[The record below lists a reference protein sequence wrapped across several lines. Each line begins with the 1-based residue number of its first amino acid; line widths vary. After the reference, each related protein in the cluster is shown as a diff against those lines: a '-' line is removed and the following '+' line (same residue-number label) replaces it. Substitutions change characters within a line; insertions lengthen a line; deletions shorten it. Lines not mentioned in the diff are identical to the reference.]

1 MIRIYAYY
9 SCGGYKDMYLGSSDT
24 AASPSYFLPLLPV
37 MKKRGRTDE
46 VEKIKY
52 QESLQQIC
60 IVTSSESYGFPADAA
75 NMFSH
80 GAYKTVYRTLQD
92 GSSCLSMH
100 DIPSNETDEEGR
112 DIPFTLMFVA
122 DGEEDS
128 AKLDC
133 MAAAL
138 LKDTAAWQ
146 RLFTSLFAYDPTVN
160 GIKFDLPKIMARIN
174 DTKQESNYYIDRTQS
189 KNVAYLMLN
198 ENNGVKIALKEQN
211 LKREEVSCFVD
222 ANGNIIEGRLPLV
235 ENVKPLVEE
244 QKPLAKE
251 EKQEEE
257 IPVDKVKE
265 APAKE
270 KSSKQ
275 SEDKQ
280 KGINDK
286 FILERLT
293 EIGKQLDELK
303 NIIVDKGSID
313 KKIEKSIS
321 DNPEIVRLINEINNR
336 IDHSSVIE
344 QLEKQYNK
352 QKSMTLRLIVI
363 TILIAILQIINML

>member
-1 MIRIYAYY
+1 MIRLYAYY

-52 QESLQQIC
+52 QESLQHVC

-80 GAYKTVYRTLQD
+80 GAYKAVYRTLQD

-128 AKLDC
+128 AKLDS

-138 LKDTAAWQ
+138 LKDMTAWQ
-146 RLFTSLFAYDPTVN
+146 QLFTSLFAYDPTVN
-160 GIKFDLPKIMARIN
+160 GIKFDLPKIIARIN
-174 DTKQESNYYIDRTQS
+174 DTKQEPNCYIDRTQS

-222 ANGNIIEGRLPLV
+222 ANGNIIEGRLPL
-235 ENVKPLVEE
+235 
-244 QKPLAKE
+244 AKE

-257 IPVDKVKE
+257 FPVDKVKE
-265 APAKE
+265 ATAKE

-275 SEDKQ
+275 SEDKP
-280 KGINDK
+280 KGINDNT
-286 FILERLT
+286 ILERLK
-293 EIGKQLDELK
+293 EIRKQLDELK
-303 NIIVDKGSID
+303 NIVEKCSID
-313 KKIEKSIS
+313 KKVEKGTS
-321 DNPEIVRLINEINNR
+321 DDPEIVRLINEINNR
-336 IDHSSVIE
+336 IDLSSVIE
-344 QLEKQYNK
+344 QLEKRYNK
-352 QKSMTLRLIVI
+352 QKSMTLCLIVI
-363 TILIAILQIINML
+363 TTLIAILQIINML

>member
-1 MIRIYAYY
+1 
-9 SCGGYKDMYLGSSDT
+9 MYLGSSDT

-52 QESLQQIC
+52 QESLQHVC

-80 GAYKTVYRTLQD
+80 GAYKAVYRTLQD

-133 MAAAL
+133 MAAVL
-138 LKDTAAWQ
+138 LKDMTAWQ
-146 RLFTSLFAYDPTVN
+146 QLFTSLFAYDPTVN

-174 DTKQESNYYIDRTQS
+174 DTKQESNCYIDRTQG

-222 ANGNIIEGRLPLV
+222 ANGNIIEGRLPL
-235 ENVKPLVEE
+235 
-244 QKPLAKE
+244 AKE
-251 EKQEEE
+251 EKQEKKF
-257 IPVDKVKE
+257 PVDKVKE

-275 SEDKQ
+275 SEDKP
-280 KGINDK
+280 KGINDNT
-286 FILERLT
+286 ILERLN
-293 EIGKQLDELK
+293 EIRKQLDELK
-303 NIIVDKGSID
+303 NIVDKCSID
-313 KKIEKSIS
+313 KKVEKGTS
-321 DNPEIVRLINEINNR
+321 DDPEIVRLINEINNR
-336 IDHSSVIE
+336 IDLSSVIE

-352 QKSMTLRLIVI
+352 QKSMTLCLIVI

>member
-1 MIRIYAYY
+1 MIRLYAYY

-46 VEKIKY
+46 IEKIKY
-52 QESLQQIC
+52 QESLQLVR

-138 LKDTAAWQ
+138 LKDKGGWQ
-146 RLFTSLFAYDPTVN
+146 QIFTSLFAYDPTVN
-160 GIKFDLPKIMARIN
+160 GIKFDLPKIIARIHA
-174 DTKQESNYYIDRTQS
+174 TKQESNCYIDRTQS

-198 ENNGVKIALKEQN
+198 ENNGMKIALKEQN
-211 LKREEVSCFVD
+211 LKREEISCIVD
-222 ANGNIIEGRLPLV
+222 VNGDILEGRLPLV
-235 ENVKPLVEE
+235 ENMKPMVEEKKPLVKE
-244 QKPLAKE
+244 AKINKE
-251 EKQEEE
+251 LST
-257 IPVDKVKE
+257 DKAKD

-270 KSSKQ
+270 KTSNQ
-275 SEDKQ
+275 SEDIAKDY
-280 KGINDK
+280 NDNS
-286 FILERLT
+286 ILERLT
-293 EIGKQLDELK
+293 KMAKQLDELK
-303 NIIVDKGSID
+303 NIVVENETSDKT
-313 KKIEKSIS
+313 
-321 DNPEIVRLINEINNR
+321 EIVHLINEINNQ
-336 IDHSSVIE
+336 IDLCSVKE
-344 QLEKQYNK
+344 QLEKLHDK
-352 QKSMTLRLIVI
+352 QKSMTLCLIVI

>member
-1 MIRIYAYY
+1 MIRLYAYY

-52 QESLQQIC
+52 QESLQHVC

-80 GAYKTVYRTLQD
+80 GAYKAVYRTLQD

-128 AKLDC
+128 AKLDS

-138 LKDTAAWQ
+138 LKDMTAWQ
-146 RLFTSLFAYDPTVN
+146 QLFTSLFAYDPTVN

-174 DTKQESNYYIDRTQS
+174 DTKQESNCYIDRTQS

-222 ANGNIIEGRLPLV
+222 ANGNIIEGRLPL
-235 ENVKPLVEE
+235 
-244 QKPLAKE
+244 AKE
-251 EKQEEE
+251 EKQEKEF
-257 IPVDKVKE
+257 PVDKVKE
-265 APAKE
+265 APVKE

-275 SEDKQ
+275 SEDKP
-280 KGINDK
+280 KGINDNT
-286 FILERLT
+286 ILERLN
-293 EIGKQLDELK
+293 EIRKQLDELK
-303 NIIVDKGSID
+303 NIVDKCSID
-313 KKIEKSIS
+313 KKVEKGTS
-321 DNPEIVRLINEINNR
+321 DDPEIVRLINEINNR
-336 IDHSSVIE
+336 IDLSSVIE
-344 QLEKQYNK
+344 QLDKLYNK
-352 QKSMTLRLIVI
+352 QKSMTLCLIVI
-363 TILIAILQIINML
+363 TTLIAILQIINML

>member
-1 MIRIYAYY
+1 
-9 SCGGYKDMYLGSSDT
+9 MYLGSSDT

-138 LKDTAAWQ
+138 LKDTAA
-146 RLFTSLFAYDPTVN
+146 LASLP
-160 GIKFDLPKIMARIN
+160 
-174 DTKQESNYYIDRTQS
+174 
-189 KNVAYLMLN
+189 
-198 ENNGVKIALKEQN
+198 
-211 LKREEVSCFVD
+211 
-222 ANGNIIEGRLPLV
+222 
-235 ENVKPLVEE
+235 
-244 QKPLAKE
+244 
-251 EKQEEE
+251 
-257 IPVDKVKE
+257 
-265 APAKE
+265 
-270 KSSKQ
+270 
-275 SEDKQ
+275 
-280 KGINDK
+280 
-286 FILERLT
+286 
-293 EIGKQLDELK
+293 
-303 NIIVDKGSID
+303 
-313 KKIEKSIS
+313 
-321 DNPEIVRLINEINNR
+321 
-336 IDHSSVIE
+336 
-344 QLEKQYNK
+344 
-352 QKSMTLRLIVI
+352 
-363 TILIAILQIINML
+363 

>member
-1 MIRIYAYY
+1 MIRLYAYY

-52 QESLQQIC
+52 QESLQHVC

-80 GAYKTVYRTLQD
+80 GAYKAVYRTLQD

-128 AKLDC
+128 AKLDS

-138 LKDTAAWQ
+138 LKDMTAWQ
-146 RLFTSLFAYDPTVN
+146 QLFTSLFAYDPTVN
-160 GIKFDLPKIMARIN
+160 GIKFDLPKIIARIN
-174 DTKQESNYYIDRTQS
+174 DTKQESNCYIDRTQS

-222 ANGNIIEGRLPLV
+222 ANGNIIEGRLPL
-235 ENVKPLVEE
+235 
-244 QKPLAKE
+244 AKE

-257 IPVDKVKE
+257 FPVDKVKE

-275 SEDKQ
+275 SEDKP
-280 KGINDK
+280 KGINDNT
-286 FILERLT
+286 ILERLN
-293 EIGKQLDELK
+293 EIRKQLDELK
-303 NIIVDKGSID
+303 NIVDKCSID
-313 KKIEKSIS
+313 KKVEKGTS
-321 DNPEIVRLINEINNR
+321 DDPEIVRLINEINNR
-336 IDHSSVIE
+336 IDLSSVIE
-344 QLEKQYNK
+344 QLDKLYNK
-352 QKSMTLRLIVI
+352 QKSMTLCLIVI
-363 TILIAILQIINML
+363 TTLIAILQIINML

>member
-1 MIRIYAYY
+1 MIRLYAYY

-52 QESLQQIC
+52 QESLQHVC

-80 GAYKTVYRTLQD
+80 GAYKAVYRTLQD

-128 AKLDC
+128 AKLDS

-138 LKDTAAWQ
+138 LKDMTAWQ
-146 RLFTSLFAYDPTVN
+146 QLFTSLFAYDPTVN
-160 GIKFDLPKIMARIN
+160 GIKFDLPKIIARIN
-174 DTKQESNYYIDRTQS
+174 DTKQEPNCYIDRTQS

-222 ANGNIIEGRLPLV
+222 ANGNIIEGRLPL
-235 ENVKPLVEE
+235 
-244 QKPLAKE
+244 AKE
-251 EKQEEE
+251 EKQEKEF
-257 IPVDKVKE
+257 PVDKVKE

-275 SEDKQ
+275 SEDKP
-280 KGINDK
+280 KGINDNT
-286 FILERLT
+286 ILERLK
-293 EIGKQLDELK
+293 EIRKQLDELK
-303 NIIVDKGSID
+303 NIVDKCSID
-313 KKIEKSIS
+313 KKVEKGTS
-321 DNPEIVRLINEINNR
+321 DDPEIVRLINEINNR
-336 IDHSSVIE
+336 IDLSSVIE

-352 QKSMTLRLIVI
+352 QKSMTLCLIVI
-363 TILIAILQIINML
+363 TTLIAILQIINML

>member
-1 MIRIYAYY
+1 MIRLYAYY

-52 QESLQQIC
+52 QESLQHVC

-80 GAYKTVYRTLQD
+80 GAYKAVYRTLQD

-128 AKLDC
+128 AKLDS

-138 LKDTAAWQ
+138 LKDMTAWQ
-146 RLFTSLFAYDPTVN
+146 QLFTSLFAYDPTVN

-174 DTKQESNYYIDRTQS
+174 DIKQESNCYIDRTQS

-222 ANGNIIEGRLPLV
+222 ANGNIIEGRLPL
-235 ENVKPLVEE
+235 
-244 QKPLAKE
+244 AKE
-251 EKQEEE
+251 EKQEKEF
-257 IPVDKVKE
+257 PVDKVKE

-275 SEDKQ
+275 SEDKP
-280 KGINDK
+280 KGINDNT
-286 FILERLT
+286 ILERLN
-293 EIGKQLDELK
+293 EIRKQLDELK
-303 NIIVDKGSID
+303 NIVDKCSID
-313 KKIEKSIS
+313 KKVEKGTS
-321 DNPEIVRLINEINNR
+321 DDPEIVRLINEINNR
-336 IDHSSVIE
+336 IDLSSVIE
-344 QLEKQYNK
+344 QLDKLYNK
-352 QKSMTLRLIVI
+352 QKSMTLCLIVI
-363 TILIAILQIINML
+363 TTLIAILQIINML

>member
-1 MIRIYAYY
+1 MIRLYAYY

-52 QESLQQIC
+52 QESLQHVC

-80 GAYKTVYRTLQD
+80 GAYKAVYRTLQD

-133 MAAAL
+133 MAAVL
-138 LKDTAAWQ
+138 LKDMTAWQ
-146 RLFTSLFAYDPTVN
+146 QLFTSLFAYDPTVN

-174 DTKQESNYYIDRTQS
+174 DTKQESNCYIDRTQG

-222 ANGNIIEGRLPLV
+222 ANGNIIEGRLPL
-235 ENVKPLVEE
+235 
-244 QKPLAKE
+244 AKE
-251 EKQEEE
+251 EKQEKKF
-257 IPVDKVKE
+257 PVDKVKE

-275 SEDKQ
+275 SEDKP
-280 KGINDK
+280 KGINDNT
-286 FILERLT
+286 ILERLN
-293 EIGKQLDELK
+293 EIRKQLDELK
-303 NIIVDKGSID
+303 NIVDKCSID
-313 KKIEKSIS
+313 KKVEKGTS
-321 DNPEIVRLINEINNR
+321 DDPEIVRLINEINNR
-336 IDHSSVIE
+336 IDLSSVIE

-352 QKSMTLRLIVI
+352 QKSMTLCLIVI

>member
-1 MIRIYAYY
+1 MIRLYAYY

-52 QESLQQIC
+52 QESLQHVC

-80 GAYKTVYRTLQD
+80 GAYKAVYRTLQD

-138 LKDTAAWQ
+138 LKDMTAWQ
-146 RLFTSLFAYDPTVN
+146 QLFTSLFAYDPTVN

-174 DTKQESNYYIDRTQS
+174 DTKQESNCYIDRTQG

-211 LKREEVSCFVD
+211 LKREEISCIVD
-222 ANGNIIEGRLPLV
+222 TNGNILEGHLPFAGNVMPIV
-235 ENVKPLVEE
+235 EKQNSLIKEE
-244 QKPLAKE
+244 QQNKE
-251 EKQEEE
+251 L
-257 IPVDKVKE
+257 PVDKVKDT
-265 APAKE
+265 PVKK
-270 KSSKQ
+270 KSLKQ
-275 SEDKQ
+275 SEDMTKE
-280 KGINDK
+280 INDNA
-286 FILERLT
+286 ILERPAKI
-293 EIGKQLDELK
+293 EKQLDELK
-303 NIIVDKGSID
+303 NIVVENGTSNKTEID
-313 KKIEKSIS
+313 H
-321 DNPEIVRLINEINNR
+321 PVNEINNR
-336 IDHSSVIE
+336 IDISSVKE
-344 QLEKQYNK
+344 QLEKLLDK
-352 QKSMTLRLIVI
+352 QKNIDLYLIAITTLIV
-363 TILIAILQIINML
+363 ILQIIILL